1 MVNVLVTGGAGFIGS
16 NFVRYA
22 LAAHADWHVTT
33 LDKLTYAGRLENL
46 ASVKDHPRHRFVQGD
61 IADRGGRRAARRAS
75 PTSSSTSPPRRTS
88 IARS

>member
-1 MVNVLVTGGAGFIGS
+1 MINVLVTGGAGFIGC

-46 ASVKDHPRHRFVQGD
+46 RDVMDNPRHRSCT
-61 IADRGGRRAARRAS
+61 ATSPTRRSRRRWS
-75 PTSSSTSPPRRTS
+75 KQPTSSCTSRPRRTS
-88 IARS
+88 TGRS